1 MYKVLISLFF
11 FVCFQVLLLLDVTG
25 LSQYRDIFTRETMT
39 GDILLECNE
48 DILKD
53 ELGIESKLHRI
64 KLMKLINGH
73 HSAQSYLQGSSNK

>member
-1 MYKVLISLFF
+1 MYKIFISLFF
-11 FVCFQVLLLLDVTG
+11 ICFQVLLLLDVTG

-48 DILKD
+48 DILKH

-73 HSAQSYLQGSSNK
+73 HSAQSYLQGSSNE